1 MSFTIYV
8 SQDKPQTI
16 IELKRELSNDGN
28 YITEGLGKSSVR
40 IRFLPFVYC
49 IDCGDI
55 QCSVGEMGLGYNN
68 TPTIKCDN
76 CGFTYHDNKDIDKTK
91 L

>member
-8 SQDKPQTI
+8 SQEKSQTM

-28 YITEGLGKSSVR
+28 YVTETLGNSSVR

-49 IDCGDI
+49 IDCGDF
-55 QCSVGEMGLGYNN
+55 QCSVGGMGLGYN
-68 TPTIKCDN
+68 TPIVKCDN
-76 CGFTYHDNKDIDKTK
+76 CDFVYHDNKDKIVASK